1 MKPAIPFF
9 FGKKYLTVS
18 DKIFLSGRQ
27 KIPVMSG
34 FVMTNGNTNHA
45 TPLGTKKGLHQ
56 LYISLLRTKC
66 TLQNVSSVCG

>member
-1 MKPAIPFF
+1 MRPENNKLSYTQNEACNTFF

-34 FVMTNGNTNHA
+34 FVMTNGNTNLDAHV
-45 TPLGTKKGLHQ
+45 LH
-56 LYISLLRTKC
+56 LAV
-66 TLQNVSSVCG
+66 TLSAN